1 LRHARTTPALEQIFI
16 EPSFNCS
23 TRVRIEILQAIRKC
37 LLSKSLVSFV
47 RKFDRS
53 PSLVV
58 VHDQREKRYNFVEAC
73 VAFRSMLTS
82 ESLRFAYAIAGRDFV
97 ERMASLF
104 IVLVDGGQPLP
115 TFVPPPVPVGPPQP
129 STSAAAAVATAPVPK
144 PGYLL
149 QCLAPGSAR
158 KRPNDSRAEPAASK
172 RVAS

>member
-1 LRHARTTPALEQIFI
+1 MRGLRQPWNGFSLSPLSIALPEFGLKFYRQFV
-16 EPSFNCS
+16 NVLC
-23 TRVRIEILQAIRKC
+23 RKNI
-37 LLSKSLVSFV
+37 VSFV
-47 RKFDRS
+47 PKFDPS

-82 ESLRFAYAIAGRDFV
+82 ESLRFAYSIAGRDFV

-115 TFVPPPVPVGPPQP
+115 TFVSPLVPVDQPQP
-129 STSAAAAVATAPVPK
+129 STSAAAAVASAPAPK

-149 QCLAPGSAR
+149 QSLAPGSAR
-158 KRPNDSRAEPAASK
+158 KRPNDSRADPAASK
-172 RVAS
+172 RIAS